1 MATISVLVG
10 ARGTGKTRWVN
21 RNGKKEIPGPFDD
34 GAGRA
39 VCALVESGVALN
51 KIAFTSTDPADI
63 NAGSSTVATKVVDV
77 LVKALG
83 EKGKNVCVEV
93 LSYDWYREGG
103 LSGR

>member
-10 ARGTGKTRWVN
+10 ARGTGKTRWVD
-21 RNGKKEIPGPFDD
+21 RNGKIEVPGLDD
-34 GAGRA
+34 GVQRA
-39 VCALVESGVALN
+39 VCALVESGVPLK

-63 NAGSSTVATKVVDV
+63 NTGSSNVATKVVDL

-83 EKGKNVCVEV
+83 EKGRNVCVEV

>member
-21 RNGKKEIPGPFDD
+21 RNGKIEVRGLDD
-34 GAGRA
+34 GVQRA
-39 VCALVESGVALN
+39 VCALAESGVPLN

-63 NAGSSTVATKVVDV
+63 NTGSSNVATKVVDL

-83 EKGKNVCVEV
+83 EKGRNVCVEV
-93 LSYDWYREGG
+93 LSHDWYREGG